1 MWDNFS
7 RPKRAAWI
15 PQCTKLKGKPEFV
28 VRPTAP
34 VNIFKIIVC
43 QCVVLQ

>member
-1 MWDNFS
+1 MRDNFS

-28 VRPTAP
+28 VRPTAL